1 VAINT
6 QKVVVGGLAG
16 GVVMAVYDYVVNG
29 VILAAQNEAAMN
41 ALNPGLAANLEGAT
55 AMVTFVCIDL
65 LFGILLVWTYA
76 MVRPR
81 FGPGPRTAMIAGLQV
96 WIVALLLNVAMTA
109 MGMWSW
115 RYLFMSAVFSL
126 FGLLIATYVGALL
139 YKEE

>member
-1 VAINT
+1 MAINT

-16 GVVMAVYDYVVNG
+16 GVVLAVYDYVVNG

-41 ALNPGLAANLEGAT
+41 ALNPGLAANLEGAA
-55 AMVTFVCIDL
+55 AMVTFIGIDL
-65 LFGILLVWTYA
+65 LFGVLLVWTYA

-96 WIVALLLNVAMTA
+96 WIVALLLYVGMTA

-115 RYLFMSAVFSL
+115 RYLFMSAVFFL
-126 FGLLIATYVGALL
+126 FGLLVATYVGALL